1 MTALW
6 TSAQV
11 EQVTQGQSS
20 ADWIA
25 SGVSIDSR
33 TLEHGDL
40 FVALHGPNFDGHDF
54 ISDAF
59 SRGAAAAIVSQN
71 KEGSVLKVKDTMMAL
86 ELSLIHI

>member
-59 SRGAAAAIVSQN
+59 QEVRLLQLLIKN
-71 KEGSVLKVKDTMMAL
+71 TKVL
-86 ELSLIHI
+86 S